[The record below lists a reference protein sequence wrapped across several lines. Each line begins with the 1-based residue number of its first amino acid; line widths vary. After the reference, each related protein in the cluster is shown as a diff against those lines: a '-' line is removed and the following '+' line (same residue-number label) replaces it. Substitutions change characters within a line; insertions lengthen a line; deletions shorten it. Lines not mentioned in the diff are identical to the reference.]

1 MRIRDDSTQDT
12 ALAGKCLRL
21 DVKLRIGAARYE
33 PTERPVYHPGKCAR
47 VLLGER
53 QVGVMGE
60 LHPQVSERYDFS
72 DAPVLA
78 AELDLQVLMEA
89 IPERYTVA
97 PVSPYPPVLEDLA
110 VIVDEGVPAERVAD
124 VIRSAGG
131 RTLSELHLF
140 DVYRGEQIGK
150 GKKSLAYSLVYQA
163 EDRTLTDKQVLK
175 IRKRIVRRLD
185 TELGAYLR
193 S

>member
-1 MRIRDDSTQDT
+1 
-12 ALAGKCLRL
+12 
-21 DVKLRIGAARYE
+21 
-33 PTERPVYHPGKCAR
+33 
-47 VLLGER
+47 
-53 QVGVMGE
+53 
-60 LHPQVSERYDFS
+60 
-72 DAPVLA
+72 
-78 AELDLQVLMEA
+78 MEA
-89 IPERYTVA
+89 IPERYVVA

-110 VIVDEGVPAERVAD
+110 VIVDEGVPAERVVE
-124 VIRSAGG
+124 VIRAAGG

-140 DVYRGEQIGK
+140 DVYRGEQIGE